1 MPNSALGP
9 WDRPT
14 PSRYALQRD
23 GVIELLDRGAEDP
36 LTIVRAPAGAGKT
49 TTLLQWIEHQQVS
62 DVIWVNALRIAGDT
76 REQRATALW
85 EYLRAL
91 PTLPGSGRRT
101 IIIDDAMRGL
111 GEYLDPLIVESARM
125 PGGPRWMLLTRVLSR
140 IEEHRGINNLDTTL
154 LGPEDLQLSADEC
167 ASYLAG
173 SSLAEHQLE
182 ISELTGR
189 SAWLLR
195 TAKDFALKDTG
206 EPETL
211 LERTLQVVLRDAMLR
226 VDDCE
231 LGEAEEELLLRLSL
245 LPAFGPAAAA
255 YLNVGADA
263 EGLLTVLEEAGLSVR
278 TCGGLGEAYEF
289 VHAIREGLRR
299 RHQALPVQT
308 RRVAEALAAR
318 FALEHDDSATALELS
333 VRAGDYDLCSRVLL
347 RDADAILHGS
357 LGAVAMRWLPL
368 VPLGE
373 MAKYP
378 LLAGALGLLYNVAGI
393 HRLRSRELLILAA
406 ADVPT
411 TEQPCADDEFLMDA
425 VRSIALRVG
434 GIGDRGRRSAQL
446 ALQRYEKMEPRERDG
461 IGGAEEL
468 LLAQLGVSLHLAGL
482 RDLAHT
488 AAALASSAA
497 QQREQVAGHHGYST
511 AFVGYLHAFEGDMAA
526 ASAALQGLKA
536 GFWEHP
542 TAPAYLTSPYRLAR
556 AIIALEQAH
565 WDEARR
571 YLDLLRDQ
579 LATSEFWPVM
589 RYSSGILAI
598 VSGNAAS
605 YQAQLELALSRETEL
620 PPIGAVGEAFTSAA
634 LAWLHLANGDQHR
647 ALEAL
652 DGAGDSTEVSLLRAR
667 IELARNRP
675 DSALILLDRCVVITP
690 RERLNSAILRLAAQ
704 LSLGHT
710 KPARTQLEVVLG
722 LSAASGLRLGL
733 LTLPEPDLRR
743 VREFYTISGADPGL
757 APDYRSPIPGDLAS
771 VRLTEREQ
779 AILHELVSQ
788 GNAAMI
794 AERQFVSVNTVKSQL
809 RSIYRKLGVTGRAAA
824 LDRARH
830 HGLI

>member
-1 MPNSALGP
+1 MPNSSLGP

-23 GVIELLDRGAEDP
+23 GVIELLDRGANDP

-49 TTLLQWIEHQQVS
+49 TTLLQWIEHHQAS
-62 DVIWVNALRIAGDT
+62 DVIWVNALRVPGDT
-76 REQRATALW
+76 RKQRAKALW
-85 EYLRAL
+85 EYLRTL
-91 PTLPGSGRRT
+91 PTMPGSGRRT

-125 PGGPRWMLLTRVLSR
+125 PEGPRWMLLTRVLSR
-140 IEEHRGINNLDTTL
+140 IEEHRGINNLDITL

-182 ISELTGR
+182 ISVLTGR

-195 TAKDFALKDTG
+195 TAKDYALNDTG

-211 LERTLQVVLRDAMLR
+211 LERTLQAVLRDAMLR

-263 EGLLTVLEEAGLSVR
+263 EGLLTVLEEAGLSMRKCV
-278 TCGGLGEAYEF
+278 GLGEEYEF

-299 RHQALPVQT
+299 RHQALPVQS
-308 RRVAEALAAR
+308 RRVAESLAAR
-318 FALEHDDSATALELS
+318 FALAHEDSATALELS

-347 RDADAILHGS
+347 RNADAILHGS
-357 LGAVAMRWLPL
+357 LGAVAMHWLPL

-393 HRLRSRELLILAA
+393 HRLRSRELLVMAA
-406 ADVPT
+406 ADVPA
-411 TEQPCADDEFLMDA
+411 TEQPCADDDFLMDA

-446 ALQRYEKMEPRERDG
+446 ALQRYEDMAPWERDG

-468 LLAQLGVSLHLAGL
+468 LLAQLGISLHLAGL

-497 QQREQVAGHHGYST
+497 QQREQVAGHGYST
-511 AFVGYLHAFEGDMAA
+511 AFVAYLHAFEGDMAA
-526 ASAALQGLKA
+526 ASAALQGLEA
-536 GFWEHP
+536 GFWEDP

-620 PPIGAVGEAFTSAA
+620 PPIGAVGEAFTSAT

-647 ALEAL
+647 ALAAL
-652 DGAGDSTEVSLLRAR
+652 DGVGDAAEVSLLRAR

-675 DSALILLDRCVVITP
+675 DSALMLLDRCLVITP
-690 RERLNSAILRLAAQ
+690 RERLNSAILTLAAQ

-710 KPARTQLEVVLG
+710 KLARTQLEVVLG

-743 VREFYTISGADPGL
+743 VRDFFTSSGADHGL